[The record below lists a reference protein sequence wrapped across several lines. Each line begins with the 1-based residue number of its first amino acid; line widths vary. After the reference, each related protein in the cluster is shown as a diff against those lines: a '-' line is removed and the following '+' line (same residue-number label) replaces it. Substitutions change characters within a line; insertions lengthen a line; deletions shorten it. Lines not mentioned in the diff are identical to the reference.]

1 MADKENEK
9 KQEATLEDLQKQIG
23 DINKQVT
30 SLTDENKNLK
40 EQLAQKELEITKL
53 SLGGVEKQVTKVKE
67 KEDEDV
73 NFDFDF

>member
-1 MADKENEK
+1 MAEKEKE
-9 KQEATLEDLQKQIG
+9 KQEVTLEDLQKQIG
-23 DINKQVT
+23 EINKQVT

-53 SLGGVEKQVTKVKE
+53 SLGGVQKQVTKVEE
-67 KEDEDV
+67 KENEDV